1 MMLWAWRDA
10 ISKKKSGDAS
20 RNPSYV
26 ARRVNVLFEDW
37 VRHGLIAQPGSQDK
51 IERSVRL
58 VKEVLHIIVDESM
71 RQNPCRGGWAM
82 TGVQAQT
89 DPLSLVQDVNTSD
102 LDLAANGVLFKE
114 IIFLARLNF
123 NQVVFSFC
131 PRKCNKVA
139 DALAPVMWPD
149 QAP

>member
-1 MMLWAWRDA
+1 
-10 ISKKKSGDAS
+10 
-20 RNPSYV
+20 
-26 ARRVNVLFEDW
+26 
-37 VRHGLIAQPGSQDK
+37 
-51 IERSVRL
+51 
-58 VKEVLHIIVDESM
+58 
-71 RQNPCRGGWAM
+71 M

-89 DPLSLVQDVNTSD
+89 DSLNLVQALNTRD

-114 IIFLARLNF
+114 IRCFASLNF

-149 QAP
+149 QAPEFVDALVASDSAELSG